1 MQIKDYVTAVL
12 EVISSCPFIESQN
25 LSFEERPPNAA
36 FIYGSIVFTNASKL
50 LFKEFVTVKSED
62 VSVLKYGY
70 NYLAKD
76 GTLIF
81 RYDNAFDPK
90 AKKLS
95 TYPGHKHIANI
106 LLPAPRPSLKEVLRE
121 ISGMIQDY
129 SDLRAIDDRI
139 NEPVQNYETYSQ
151 RRKAKKR

>member
-1 MQIKDYVTAVL
+1 MQIKDYLSSIL

-36 FIYGSIVFTNASKL
+36 FIYGSIIFINNSKL
-50 LFKEFVTVKSED
+50 LFEEFVTVKSED

-95 TYPGHKHIANI
+95 TYPGHKHIANK
-106 LLPAPRPSLKEVLRE
+106 LLPAPRPYLKEVLRE
-121 ISGMIQDY
+121 ISEMIQDY
-129 SDLRAIDDRI
+129 SDLQAIDDRI
-139 NEPVQNYETYSQ
+139 NEPLESYEAYSQ
-151 RRKAKKR
+151 KRKSKKR